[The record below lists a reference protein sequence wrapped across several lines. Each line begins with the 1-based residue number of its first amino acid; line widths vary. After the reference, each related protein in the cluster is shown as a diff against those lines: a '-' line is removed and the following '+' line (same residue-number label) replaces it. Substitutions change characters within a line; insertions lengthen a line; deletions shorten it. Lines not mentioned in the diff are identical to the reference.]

1 METSLLRM
9 NVRNEKSFINSL
21 FDFWKQVFGDSGLL
35 TGDSYS
41 VNRGEFEEI
50 ERLFD
55 NHGNGNNK

>member
-1 METSLLRM
+1 MFYM
-9 NVRNEKSFINSL
+9 NIRNEKSFINNL

-41 VNRGEFEEI
+41 VNRDEFEEI

-55 NHGNGNNK
+55 NHVNKQNR